1 MPTPVLMPALSP
13 TMEEG
18 TLAKWH
24 VKKGDTVSAGDVIAE
39 IETDKATM
47 EVEAVDEG
55 RIARI
60 LVEEG
65 TEGVP
70 VNKPIAVLLE
80 EGESE
85 DALEGYD
92 PSGDAPASASSKEAG
107 GKSEKGPAE
116 EKNPEPKKP
125 EPKATSTRKEPVP
138 DTGGKAPP
146 APETEKG
153 ERVFASPLARRIA
166 AQQGIDLAAISG
178 SGPRGRIV
186 KADIEGAPKGAAKKP
201 AAQTSDATASGPMP
215 SIDPRAFYD
224 KDSYEEVPLDGMR
237 KTIARRL
244 TQSMQEIP
252 HFYLTIDCELDE
264 LLVARKKLNEEAGE
278 GVKLSVNDF
287 LIRAAALAL
296 MKVPDANVSFAGNAL
311 LKHKSADI
319 GIAVALDGGLIT
331 PIIRGAQKKG
341 LAVISEE
348 AKSLAARARDK
359 KLKPAEYEGGSF
371 SISNLGMFGIKH
383 FTGVINPPQA
393 AILAVGKGEER
404 PVVKNGKLE
413 IANVMTVTMSC
424 DHRAIDGALGAQ
436 FLEAFKSFVEYP
448 ARMLL

>member
-1 MPTPVLMPALSP
+1 MPTPILMPALSP

-18 TLAKWH
+18 TLAKWY
-24 VKKGDTVSAGDVIAE
+24 VKKGDTVNAGDVIAE

-55 RIARI
+55 TIGRL
-60 LVEEG
+60 LVDEG
-65 TEGVP
+65 TEGVA
-70 VNKPIAVLLE
+70 VNKPIAILLD
-80 EGESE
+80 EGEDES
-85 DALEGYD
+85 ALEGYE
-92 PSGDAPASASSKEAG
+92 PSGAAA
-107 GKSEKGPAE
+107 
-116 EKNPEPKKP
+116 PKKQQAQEEPAPQPKP
-125 EPKATSTRKEPVP
+125 EAKKPAADP
-138 DTGGKAPP
+138 GGKAPP
-146 APETEKG
+146 APETAKG

-166 AQQGIDLAAISG
+166 AQQGIDLASVEG

-186 KADIEGAPKGAAKKP
+186 KADLEGAPKTAPRKEAAGAAAP
-201 AAQTSDATASGPMP
+201 VPG
-215 SIDPRAFYD
+215 IDPRAFYEQGT
-224 KDSYEEVPLDGMR
+224 YEEVLLDGMR

-287 LIRAAALAL
+287 LVRAAALAL
-296 MKVPDANVSFAGNAL
+296 IKVPDANVSFAGNAL
-311 LKHKSADI
+311 LKHKSADV

-331 PIIRGAQKKG
+331 PIIRHAEKKG
-341 LAVISEE
+341 LAEISEE

-359 KLKPAEYEGGSF
+359 KLKPSEYEGGSF

-383 FTGVINPPQA
+383 FTAVINPPQA

-404 PVVKNGKLE
+404 PVVRSGKLE
-413 IANVMTVTMSC
+413 IANVMTVTLSC
-424 DHRAIDGALGAQ
+424 DHRAIDGALGAR
-436 FLEAFKSFVEYP
+436 FLEAFKAYVEYP
-448 ARMLL
+448 ARMLM

>member
-1 MPTPVLMPALSP
+1 MPTPILMPALSP

-55 RIARI
+55 TIGKI
-60 LVEEG
+60 LVGEG
-65 TEGVP
+65 TEGVA

-80 EGESE
+80 EGEGE

-92 PSGDAPASASSKEAG
+92 ASNDAPVTPSKDAEAEAEKPAEK
-107 GKSEKGPAE
+107 KSE
-116 EKNPEPKKP
+116 PKPVKT
-125 EPKATSTRKEPVP
+125 ETKKSAT

-146 APETEKG
+146 APENAKG
-153 ERVFASPLARRIA
+153 ARVFASPLARRIA
-166 AQQGIDLAAISG
+166 SQQGIDLTAVSG
-178 SGPRGRIV
+178 SGPHGRIV
-186 KADIEGAPKGAAKKP
+186 KADLEGAARSAPKKAAGASGSS
-201 AAQTSDATASGPMP
+201 QGPMP
-215 SIDPRAFYD
+215 SIDPRAFYE
-224 KDSYEEVPLDGMR
+224 KGTYEEVPLDGMR

-264 LLVARKKLNEEAGE
+264 LLTARKKLNEEAGE

-296 MKVPDANVSFAGNAL
+296 TKVPDANVSFAGNAL

-331 PIIRGAQKKG
+331 PIIRGAEKKG
-341 LAVISEE
+341 LAEISEE

-424 DHRAIDGALGAQ
+424 DHRAIDGALGAR

>member
-1 MPTPVLMPALSP
+1 MPTPILMPALSP

-24 VKKGDTVSAGDVIAE
+24 VKKGDSVSAGDVIAE

-55 RIARI
+55 TIGKI
-60 LVEEG
+60 LVDEG
-65 TEGVP
+65 TEGVA

-80 EGESE
+80 EGEGE

-92 PSGDAPASASSKEAG
+92 ASKDAPVAPPKDTEAEAEKPAG
-107 GKSEKGPAE
+107 EKSEPKPVKSE
-116 EKNPEPKKP
+116 TKKP
-125 EPKATSTRKEPVP
+125 AA

-146 APETEKG
+146 APETAKG

-166 AQQGIDLAAISG
+166 DQQGIDLTAVSG
-178 SGPRGRIV
+178 SGPHGRIV
-186 KADIEGAPKGAAKKP
+186 KADLEGAAKSAPKK
-201 AAQTSDATASGPMP
+201 AAGASGSTQGSMP
-215 SIDPRAFYD
+215 SIDPRAFYE
-224 KDSYEEVPLDGMR
+224 KGTYEEVPLDGMR

-264 LLVARKKLNEEAGE
+264 LLTARKKLNEEAGE
-278 GVKLSVNDF
+278 GIKLSVNDF

-296 MKVPDANVSFAGNAL
+296 IKVPDANVSFAGNAL

-331 PIIRGAQKKG
+331 PIIRGAEKKG
-341 LAVISEE
+341 LAEISEE

-404 PVVKNGKLE
+404 PVVKSGKLE

-424 DHRAIDGALGAQ
+424 DHRAIDGALGAR
-436 FLEAFKSFVEYP
+436 FLEAFKSYVEYP

>member
-1 MPTPVLMPALSP
+1 M
-13 TMEEG
+13 
-18 TLAKWH
+18 
-24 VKKGDTVSAGDVIAE
+24 
-39 IETDKATM
+39 
-47 EVEAVDEG
+47 
-55 RIARI
+55 
-60 LVEEG
+60 
-65 TEGVP
+65 
-70 VNKPIAVLLE
+70 
-80 EGESE
+80 
-85 DALEGYD
+85 
-92 PSGDAPASASSKEAG
+92 
-107 GKSEKGPAE
+107 
-116 EKNPEPKKP
+116 
-125 EPKATSTRKEPVP
+125 
-138 DTGGKAPP
+138 
-146 APETEKG
+146 
-153 ERVFASPLARRIA
+153 
-166 AQQGIDLAAISG
+166 SG

-186 KADIEGAPKGAAKKP
+186 KADLEGAPKGAARKP
-201 AAQTSDATASGPMP
+201 AAQATSAAASAPIQ
-215 SIDPRAFYD
+215 SIDPRAFYEEG
-224 KDSYEEVPLDGMR
+224 SYEEVPLDGMR

-278 GVKLSVNDF
+278 DVKLSVNDF

-331 PIIRGAQKKG
+331 PIIRGAEKKG
-341 LAVISEE
+341 LAEISEE

-424 DHRAIDGALGAQ
+424 DHRAIDGALGAR

>member
-1 MPTPVLMPALSP
+1 MPVNILMPALSP

-24 VKKGDTVSAGDVIAE
+24 VKKGDKVSAGDVIAE

-55 RIARI
+55 TIGEIRVA
-60 LVEEG
+60 EG
-65 TEGVP
+65 TEGVA
-70 VNKPIAVLLE
+70 VNDVIAVLLE
-80 EGESE
+80 EGE
-85 DALEGYD
+85 D
-92 PSGDAPASASSKEAG
+92 ASALKDADAAP
-107 GKSEKGPAE
+107 KPEKKAVEKKAE
-116 EKNPEPKKP
+116 EPKKT
-125 EPKATSTRKEPVP
+125 EEKSDAK
-138 DTGGKAPP
+138 P
-146 APETEKG
+146 APAPKS
-153 ERVFASPLARRIA
+153 ERTGRIFASPLARRLA
-166 AQQGIDLAAISG
+166 EQQGIDLSAMEG

-186 KADIEGAPKGAAKKP
+186 KADLEGAPKSAPKKQAASGAAAP
-201 AAQTSDATASGPMP
+201 AS
-215 SIDPRAFYD
+215 SIDARAFYE
-224 KDSYEEVPLDGMR
+224 KGSYEEIPLDGMR

-264 LLVARKKLNEEAGE
+264 LLVARKKLNDAAGE

-296 MKVPDANVSFAGNAL
+296 VKVPDANVSFAGDAI

-331 PIIRGAQKKG
+331 PIIRNAEKKG
-341 LAVISEE
+341 LAEISAE
-348 AKSLAARARDK
+348 AKSLAERARNK
-359 KLKPAEYEGGSF
+359 KLKPNEYEGGSF

-404 PVVKNGKLE
+404 PVVRNGKLE
-413 IANVMTVTMSC
+413 VANVMTVTMSC
-424 DHRAIDGALGAQ
+424 DHRAIDGALGAR

>member
-1 MPTPVLMPALSP
+1 MPVNILMPALSP

-24 VKKGDTVSAGDVIAE
+24 VKKGDKVSAGDVIAE

-55 RIARI
+55 TIGEIR
-60 LVEEG
+60 VEEG

-70 VNKPIAVLLE
+70 VNDIIAVLLE
-80 EGESE
+80 EGEDE
-85 DALEGYD
+85 TALKD
-92 PSGDAPASASSKEAG
+92 ASAAK
-107 GKSEKGPAE
+107 KPEKKAE
-116 EKNPEPKKP
+116 EKKTEESKKTEEKSEEKTAAKP
-125 EPKATSTRKEPVP
+125 TPAPKA
-138 DTGGKAPP
+138 
-146 APETEKG
+146 EKG
-153 ERVFASPLARRIA
+153 ERIFASPLARRLA
-166 AQQGIDLAAISG
+166 DQQGIDLSAVEG

-186 KADIEGAPKGAAKKP
+186 KADLESAPKSAPKKQAASGAAAP
-201 AAQTSDATASGPMP
+201 VS
-215 SIDPRAFYD
+215 SIDARAFYE
-224 KDSYEEVPLDGMR
+224 KGSYEEIPLDGMR

-252 HFYLTIDCELDE
+252 HFYLTVDCELDE
-264 LLVARKKLNEEAGE
+264 LLMVRKKLNDAADE

-296 MKVPDANVSFAGNAL
+296 IKVPEANVSFAGDAI

-331 PIIRGAQKKG
+331 PIIRHAEKKG
-341 LAVISEE
+341 LAEISEE
-348 AKSLAARARDK
+348 AKSLADRARNK
-359 KLKPAEYEGGSF
+359 KLKPNEYEGGSF

-404 PVVKNGKLE
+404 PVARNGKLE
-413 IANVMTVTMSC
+413 LANVMTVTMSC
-424 DHRAIDGALGAQ
+424 DHRAIDGALGAR

>member
-1 MPTPVLMPALSP
+1 MPTPILMPALSP

-18 TLAKWH
+18 TLAKWL

-55 RIARI
+55 KIGRI

-65 TEGVP
+65 TEGVA

-80 EGESE
+80 EGEGE

-92 PSGDAPASASSKEAG
+92 PSQDSPVGGESKKAQPEE
-107 GKSEKGPAE
+107 KSE
-116 EKNPEPKKP
+116 EKKS
-125 EPKATSTRKEPVP
+125 EPKAASTKKESAP

-146 APETEKG
+146 APETAKG

-166 AQQGIDLAAISG
+166 AQQGIDLTAISG

-186 KADIEGAPKGAAKKP
+186 KADLEGAPKGAAKKP
-201 AAQTSDATASGPMP
+201 AAQVSGAAASGPMP
-215 SIDPRAFYD
+215 SVDPRAFYEEG
-224 KDSYEEVPLDGMR
+224 SYEEVPLDGMR

-264 LLVARKKLNEEAGE
+264 LLVARKKLNEQAGE

-296 MKVPDANVSFAGNAL
+296 MKVPDANVSFAGNVL
-311 LKHKSADI
+311 LKHKSADV

-331 PIIRGAQKKG
+331 PIIRGAEKKG
-341 LAVISEE
+341 LAEISAE

-404 PVVKNGKLE
+404 PVVRNGKLE
-413 IANVMTVTMSC
+413 VANVMTVTMSC
-424 DHRAIDGALGAQ
+424 DHRAIDGALGAK

>member
-1 MPTPVLMPALSP
+1 MPTAILMPALSP

-18 TLAKWH
+18 TLAKWY
-24 VKKGDTVSAGDVIAE
+24 VKKGDTVNAGDVIAE

-55 RIARI
+55 TIGRL
-60 LVEEG
+60 LVDEG
-65 TEGVP
+65 TEGVA
-70 VNKPIAVLLE
+70 VNKPIAILLD
-80 EGESE
+80 EGEDES
-85 DALEGYD
+85 ALEGYT
-92 PSGDAPASASSKEAG
+92 PSGTAA
-107 GKSEKGPAE
+107 
-116 EKNPEPKKP
+116 PKKP
-125 EPKATSTRKEPVP
+125 QAKEAPAPEPESEEKKRKPETTSTKKPAADP
-138 DTGGKAPP
+138 GGKAPP
-146 APETEKG
+146 APETAKG
-153 ERVFASPLARRIA
+153 GRVFASPLARRIA
-166 AQQGIDLAAISG
+166 AQQGIDLAAVAG

-186 KADIEGAPKGAAKKP
+186 KADLEGAPKATPKKE
-201 AAQTSDATASGPMP
+201 ATGATATGPMP
-215 SIDPRAFYD
+215 SVDPRAFYEQGT
-224 KDSYEEVPLDGMR
+224 YEEVPLDGMR

-287 LIRAAALAL
+287 LVRAAALAL
-296 MKVPDANVSFAGNAL
+296 IKVPDANVSFAGNAL
-311 LKHKSADI
+311 LKHKSADV

-331 PIIRGAQKKG
+331 PIIRNAEKKG
-341 LAVISEE
+341 LAEISEE

-359 KLKPAEYEGGSF
+359 KLKPSEYEGGSF

-383 FTGVINPPQA
+383 FTAVINPPQA

-404 PVVKNGKLE
+404 PVVRSGKLE
-413 IANVMTVTMSC
+413 IANVMTVTLSC
-424 DHRAIDGALGAQ
+424 DHRAIDGALGAR
-436 FLEAFKSFVEYP
+436 FLEAFKAYVEYP

>member
-1 MPTPVLMPALSP
+1 MPVNILMPALSP

-24 VKKGDTVSAGDVIAE
+24 VKKGDKVSAGDVIAE

-55 RIARI
+55 TIGEIR
-60 LVEEG
+60 VTEG

-70 VNKPIAVLLE
+70 VNDVIAVLLE
-80 EGESE
+80 EGE
-85 DALEGYD
+85 D
-92 PSGDAPASASSKEAG
+92 ASALKDAVAAPTP
-107 GKSEKGPAE
+107 EKPKTEKKAE
-116 EKNPEPKKP
+116 EPEKK
-125 EPKATSTRKEPVP
+125 EEKSQAK
-138 DTGGKAPP
+138 P
-146 APETEKG
+146 APEPRAEKTG
-153 ERVFASPLARRIA
+153 RIFASPLARRLA
-166 AQQGIDLAAISG
+166 EQQGIDLSAMEG

-186 KADIEGAPKGAAKKP
+186 KADLEGAPKSAPKEHAASGAAAP
-201 AAQTSDATASGPMP
+201 ASNVDA
-215 SIDPRAFYD
+215 RAFYE
-224 KDSYEEVPLDGMR
+224 KGSYEEIPLDGMR

-252 HFYLTIDCELDE
+252 HFYLTVDCELDE
-264 LLVARKKLNEEAGE
+264 LLVARKKLNDAAGE

-296 MKVPDANVSFAGNAL
+296 IKVPDANVSFAGDAI

-331 PIIRGAQKKG
+331 PIIRNAEKKG
-341 LAVISEE
+341 LAEISEE
-348 AKSLAARARDK
+348 AKSLAERARNK
-359 KLKPAEYEGGSF
+359 KLKPNEYEGGSF

-404 PVVKNGKLE
+404 PVVRNGKLE
-413 IANVMTVTMSC
+413 VANVMTVTMSC
-424 DHRAIDGALGAQ
+424 DHRAIDGALGAR

>member
-1 MPTPVLMPALSP
+1 MSVEILMPALSP

-24 VKKGDTVSAGDVIAE
+24 VKEGDEVKSGDVIAE

-55 RIARI
+55 RIGKL
-60 LVEEG
+60 LVAEG
-65 TEGVP
+65 TEGVA
-70 VNKPIAVLLE
+70 VNKPIAILLE
-80 EGESE
+80 EGESAT
-85 DALEGYD
+85 DVK
-92 PSGDAPASASSKEAG
+92 APEKTKTPERP
-107 GKSEKGPAE
+107 KSVEKVAA
-116 EKNPEPKKP
+116 PES
-125 EPKATSTRKEPVP
+125 PKAETKKEQ
-138 DTGGKAPP
+138 KSAPSEP
-146 APETEKG
+146 ANGKG

-166 AQQGIDLAAISG
+166 AQQGIDLAAVAG

-186 KADIEGAPKGAAKKP
+186 KADLEGAPKGMPEKEVASAA
-201 AAQTSDATASGPMP
+201 ATAPLPG
-215 SIDPRAFYD
+215 IDPRAFYEQGT
-224 KDSYEEVPLDGMR
+224 YEEVPLDGMR

-331 PIIRGAQKKG
+331 PIVRSAEKKG
-341 LAVISEE
+341 LAEISEE

-359 KLKPAEYEGGSF
+359 KLKPSEYEGGSF

-424 DHRAIDGALGAQ
+424 DHRAIDGALGAR
-436 FLEAFKSFVEYP
+436 FLEAFKAYVEYP
-448 ARMLL
+448 ARMLM

>member
-1 MPTPVLMPALSP
+1 MPVNILMPALSP

-24 VKKGDTVSAGDVIAE
+24 VKKGDKVSAGDVIAE

-55 RIARI
+55 TIGEIR
-60 LVEEG
+60 VTEG

-70 VNKPIAVLLE
+70 VNDVIAVLLE
-80 EGESE
+80 EGEDE
-85 DALEGYD
+85 TALKDAGA
-92 PSGDAPASASSKEAG
+92 APKP
-107 GKSEKGPAE
+107 EKMAE
-116 EKNPEPKKP
+116 EKKSALSPDEPKKA
-125 EPKATSTRKEPVP
+125 EKKGEAKPVP
-138 DTGGKAPP
+138 APK
-146 APETEKG
+146 TEKG
-153 ERVFASPLARRIA
+153 DRIFASPLARRLA
-166 AQQGIDLAAISG
+166 EQQGIDLSAVEG

-186 KADIEGAPKGAAKKP
+186 KADLEGAPKSAPKKQAASGAAAP
-201 AAQTSDATASGPMP
+201 ASAIDA
-215 SIDPRAFYD
+215 RAFYE
-224 KDSYEEVPLDGMR
+224 KGTYEEVPLDGMR

-252 HFYLTIDCELDE
+252 HFYLTVDCELDE
-264 LLVARKKLNEEAGE
+264 LLMARKKLNEAAGE

-296 MKVPDANVSFAGNAL
+296 VKVPDANVSFAGDAI

-331 PIIRGAQKKG
+331 PIIRNAEKKG
-341 LAVISEE
+341 LAEISEE
-348 AKSLAARARDK
+348 AKSLAERARNK
-359 KLKPAEYEGGSF
+359 KLKPNEYEGGSF

-404 PVVKNGKLE
+404 PVVKNGKIE
-413 IANVMTVTMSC
+413 VANVMTVTMSC
-424 DHRAIDGALGAQ
+424 DHRAIDGALGAR